1 MGLVRSTHAPL
12 TRATV
17 AIVGTLIAATLAVG
31 ALAISHS
38 ASDDLA
44 GRKIGVPYRL
54 AKGETVPADINGG
67 GKPVR

>member
-1 MGLVRSTHAPL
+1 MDLVRSTHAPL
-12 TRATV
+12 TRAAV

-38 ASDDLA
+38 ATDDLA
-44 GRKIGVPYRL
+44 ARKLSGTSH
-54 AKGETVPADINGG
+54 AFKDTVIASTTGG

>member
-1 MGLVRSTHAPL
+1 MDLVRSTRAPL

-38 ASDDLA
+38 ATDDLA
-44 GRKIGVPYRL
+44 ARKLNSPLVL
-54 AKGETVPADINGG
+54 AKGEVVIADITGG

>member
-31 ALAISHS
+31 ALAISHN
-38 ASDDLA
+38 ATDDLA
-44 GRKIGVPYRL
+44 ARKLNHPSL
-54 AKGETVPADINGG
+54 AGG
-67 GKPVR
+67 LKPVRSLP